1 MSKKGID
8 VSEFQ
13 GKIDWEKVK
22 NDGIEFAILRC
33 GYGMDFSNQDDVEYE
48 RNANE
53 CERLGIPY
61 GVYLMSYANTV
72 EKARSE
78 AKHVLRLIEGRKISL
93 GVWHDIEDNGTS
105 GAINKET
112 LTNIINTFCN
122 TIKNAG
128 YKVGVYANLNWLENK
143 IEKTIKDNYDI
154 WVAQYYSKCEYEGKY
169 IMWQHTSSGKVNGIS
184 TNVDMNIL
192 YEDLPVINN
201 NDNNNDLYYD
211 DNSFNENGIDK
222 GVEDN
227 SSQFSNVNRG
237 NSLTN
242 FGKGLAEGVKNGFYQ
257 KKNNPA
263 LGVNDAKKDDPMK
276 GQKKPDNK
284 GNNLSNDK
292 NNSAKGQKDGD
303 KKKNPLPGGMNKN
316 KNDNNKN
323 ANRQKPQDK
332 NKEKDVVETH

>member
-48 RNANE
+48 RNVNE

-78 AKHVLRLIEGRKISL
+78 AEHVLRLIEGRKISL

-128 YKVGVYANLNWLENK
+128 YKVGVYASLNWLENK

-169 IMWQHTSSGKVNGIS
+169 VMWQHTSSGKVNGIS

-201 NDNNNDLYYD
+201 NDNNNSETN
-211 DNSFNENGIDK
+211 NSKEEIVKSLQRALNKDYNCGLDVDGIIGPLTIKAVNNNMVRNFTVGEFAKWVQERLTTKGYSLNNFGVDGRYGNESEKKIKEFQANCGIDVD
-222 GVEDN
+222 GIVGIN
-227 SSQFSNVNRG
+227 TVNR
-237 NSLTN
+237 LI
-242 FGKGLAEGVKNGFYQ
+242 
-257 KKNNPA
+257 
-263 LGVNDAKKDDPMK
+263 
-276 GQKKPDNK
+276 
-284 GNNLSNDK
+284 
-292 NNSAKGQKDGD
+292 
-303 KKKNPLPGGMNKN
+303 GG
-316 KNDNNKN
+316 
-323 ANRQKPQDK
+323 
-332 NKEKDVVETH
+332 

>member
-22 NDGIEFAILRC
+22 NAGIEFAILRC

-78 AKHVLRLIEGRKISL
+78 AKHVLRLIEGHKISL
-93 GVWHDIEDNGTS
+93 GVWYDIEDNGTS

-192 YEDLPVINN
+192 YKDLPVINN
-201 NDNNNDLYYD
+201 NDNNNSKTN
-211 DNSFNENGIDK
+211 NSEIVKSLQKALNKDYNCGLDVDGIIGLLTTKAVNNNMVRNFTVGEFAKWVQERLIAKGYSLNEFGVDGRYGNESEKKVKEFQANCGIDVD
-222 GVEDN
+222 GIVGIN
-227 SSQFSNVNRG
+227 TVNR
-237 NSLTN
+237 LI
-242 FGKGLAEGVKNGFYQ
+242 
-257 KKNNPA
+257 
-263 LGVNDAKKDDPMK
+263 
-276 GQKKPDNK
+276 
-284 GNNLSNDK
+284 
-292 NNSAKGQKDGD
+292 
-303 KKKNPLPGGMNKN
+303 
-316 KNDNNKN
+316 
-323 ANRQKPQDK
+323 
-332 NKEKDVVETH
+332 

>member
-93 GVWHDIEDNGTS
+93 GVWYDIEDNGTS

-143 IEKTIKDNYDI
+143 IEKIIKDNYDI

-201 NDNNNDLYYD
+201 NDNNNSKTN
-211 DNSFNENGIDK
+211 NSEIVKSLQKALNKDYNCGLDIDGIIGPLTTKAVNNNMVRNFTVGEFAKWVQERLIAKGYSLNNFGVDGRYGNESEKKVKEFQANCGIDVD
-222 GVEDN
+222 GIVGIN
-227 SSQFSNVNRG
+227 TVNR
-237 NSLTN
+237 LI
-242 FGKGLAEGVKNGFYQ
+242 
-257 KKNNPA
+257 
-263 LGVNDAKKDDPMK
+263 
-276 GQKKPDNK
+276 
-284 GNNLSNDK
+284 
-292 NNSAKGQKDGD
+292 
-303 KKKNPLPGGMNKN
+303 GG
-316 KNDNNKN
+316 
-323 ANRQKPQDK
+323 
-332 NKEKDVVETH
+332 

>member
-143 IEKTIKDNYDI
+143 IERIIRDNYDI

-192 YEDLPVINN
+192 YKDLPVINN
-201 NDNNNDLYYD
+201 NDNNNSKTN
-211 DNSFNENGIDK
+211 NSEIVKSLQKALNKDYNCGLDVDGIIGPLTTKAVNNNMVRNFTVGEFAKWVQERLIAKGYSLNEFGVDGRYGNESEKKVKEFQANCGIDVD
-222 GVEDN
+222 GIVGIN
-227 SSQFSNVNRG
+227 TVNR
-237 NSLTN
+237 LI
-242 FGKGLAEGVKNGFYQ
+242 
-257 KKNNPA
+257 
-263 LGVNDAKKDDPMK
+263 
-276 GQKKPDNK
+276 
-284 GNNLSNDK
+284 
-292 NNSAKGQKDGD
+292 
-303 KKKNPLPGGMNKN
+303 
-316 KNDNNKN
+316 
-323 ANRQKPQDK
+323 
-332 NKEKDVVETH
+332 

>member
-201 NDNNNDLYYD
+201 NNNNNPKTN
-211 DNSFNENGIDK
+211 NSEIVKSLQKALNKDYNCGLDVDGIIGPLTTKAVNNNMVRNFTVGEFAKWVQERLIAKGYSLNEFGVDGRYGNESEKKVKEFQANCGIDVD
-222 GVEDN
+222 GIVGIN
-227 SSQFSNVNRG
+227 TVNR
-237 NSLTN
+237 LI
-242 FGKGLAEGVKNGFYQ
+242 
-257 KKNNPA
+257 
-263 LGVNDAKKDDPMK
+263 
-276 GQKKPDNK
+276 
-284 GNNLSNDK
+284 
-292 NNSAKGQKDGD
+292 
-303 KKKNPLPGGMNKN
+303 
-316 KNDNNKN
+316 
-323 ANRQKPQDK
+323 
-332 NKEKDVVETH
+332 

>member
-22 NDGIEFAILRC
+22 NSGVEFAILRC

-93 GVWHDIEDNGTS
+93 GVWYDIEDNGTS

-128 YKVGVYANLNWLENK
+128 HRVGVYANLNWLENK

-201 NDNNNDLYYD
+201 NDNNNSKTN
-211 DNSFNENGIDK
+211 NSEIVKSLQKALNKDYNCGLDVDGIIGPLTTKAVNNNMVRNFTVGEFAKWVQERLIAKGYSLNEFGVDGRYGNESEKKVKEFQANCGIDVD
-222 GVEDN
+222 GIVGIN
-227 SSQFSNVNRG
+227 TVNR
-237 NSLTN
+237 LI
-242 FGKGLAEGVKNGFYQ
+242 
-257 KKNNPA
+257 
-263 LGVNDAKKDDPMK
+263 
-276 GQKKPDNK
+276 
-284 GNNLSNDK
+284 
-292 NNSAKGQKDGD
+292 
-303 KKKNPLPGGMNKN
+303 
-316 KNDNNKN
+316 
-323 ANRQKPQDK
+323 
-332 NKEKDVVETH
+332 

>member
-93 GVWHDIEDNGTS
+93 GVWYDIEDNGTS

-128 YKVGVYANLNWLENK
+128 HRVGVYANLNWLENK

-201 NDNNNDLYYD
+201 NDNNNSKTN
-211 DNSFNENGIDK
+211 NSEIVKSLQKALNKDYNCGLDVDGIIGPLTTKAVNNNMVRNFTVGEFAKWVQERLIAKGYSLNEFGVDGRYGNESEKKVKEFQANCGIDVD
-222 GVEDN
+222 GIVGIN
-227 SSQFSNVNRG
+227 TVNR
-237 NSLTN
+237 LI
-242 FGKGLAEGVKNGFYQ
+242 
-257 KKNNPA
+257 
-263 LGVNDAKKDDPMK
+263 
-276 GQKKPDNK
+276 
-284 GNNLSNDK
+284 
-292 NNSAKGQKDGD
+292 
-303 KKKNPLPGGMNKN
+303 
-316 KNDNNKN
+316 
-323 ANRQKPQDK
+323 
-332 NKEKDVVETH
+332 

>member
-13 GKIDWEKVK
+13 GKVDWEKVK
-22 NDGIEFAILRC
+22 NSGVEFAILRC

-93 GVWHDIEDNGTS
+93 GVWYDIEDNGTS

-128 YKVGVYANLNWLENK
+128 HRVGVYASLNWLENK

-201 NDNNNDLYYD
+201 NDNNNSKTN
-211 DNSFNENGIDK
+211 NSEIVKSLQRALNKDYNCGLDVDGIIGPLTTKAVNNNMVRNFTVGEFAKWVQERLIAKGYSLNEFGVDGRYGNESEKKVKEFQANCGIDVD
-222 GVEDN
+222 GIVGIN
-227 SSQFSNVNRG
+227 TVNR
-237 NSLTN
+237 LI
-242 FGKGLAEGVKNGFYQ
+242 
-257 KKNNPA
+257 
-263 LGVNDAKKDDPMK
+263 
-276 GQKKPDNK
+276 
-284 GNNLSNDK
+284 
-292 NNSAKGQKDGD
+292 
-303 KKKNPLPGGMNKN
+303 
-316 KNDNNKN
+316 
-323 ANRQKPQDK
+323 
-332 NKEKDVVETH
+332 

>member
-128 YKVGVYANLNWLENK
+128 YKVGVYASLNWLENK

-201 NDNNNDLYYD
+201 NDNNNPKTN
-211 DNSFNENGIDK
+211 NSEIVKSLQRALNQDYNCGLEIDGIIGPLTTKAVNNNMVRNFTVGEFAKWVQERLIAKGYSLNEFGVDGRYGNESEKKVKEFQSNCGIDVD
-222 GVEDN
+222 GIVGIN
-227 SSQFSNVNRG
+227 TVNR
-237 NSLTN
+237 LI
-242 FGKGLAEGVKNGFYQ
+242 
-257 KKNNPA
+257 
-263 LGVNDAKKDDPMK
+263 
-276 GQKKPDNK
+276 
-284 GNNLSNDK
+284 
-292 NNSAKGQKDGD
+292 
-303 KKKNPLPGGMNKN
+303 
-316 KNDNNKN
+316 
-323 ANRQKPQDK
+323 
-332 NKEKDVVETH
+332 

>member
-105 GAINKET
+105 GAIDKET

-192 YEDLPVINN
+192 YKDLPVINN
-201 NDNNNDLYYD
+201 NDNNNSKTN
-211 DNSFNENGIDK
+211 NSEIVKSLQRALNKDYNCGLDVDGIIGPLTTKAVNNNMVRNFTVGEFAKWVQERLIAKGYSLNEFGVDGRYGNESEKKVKEFQANCGIDVD
-222 GVEDN
+222 GIVGIN
-227 SSQFSNVNRG
+227 TVNR
-237 NSLTN
+237 LI
-242 FGKGLAEGVKNGFYQ
+242 
-257 KKNNPA
+257 
-263 LGVNDAKKDDPMK
+263 
-276 GQKKPDNK
+276 
-284 GNNLSNDK
+284 
-292 NNSAKGQKDGD
+292 
-303 KKKNPLPGGMNKN
+303 
-316 KNDNNKN
+316 
-323 ANRQKPQDK
+323 
-332 NKEKDVVETH
+332 

>member
-128 YKVGVYANLNWLENK
+128 HRVGVYASLNWLENK

-201 NDNNNDLYYD
+201 NDNNNSKTN
-211 DNSFNENGIDK
+211 NSEIVKSLQKALNKDYNCGLDVDGIIGPLTTKAVNNNMVRNFTVGEFAKWVQERLIAKGYSLNEFGVDGRYGDESEKKVKEFQANCGIDVD
-222 GVEDN
+222 GIVGIN
-227 SSQFSNVNRG
+227 TVNR
-237 NSLTN
+237 LI
-242 FGKGLAEGVKNGFYQ
+242 
-257 KKNNPA
+257 
-263 LGVNDAKKDDPMK
+263 
-276 GQKKPDNK
+276 
-284 GNNLSNDK
+284 
-292 NNSAKGQKDGD
+292 
-303 KKKNPLPGGMNKN
+303 
-316 KNDNNKN
+316 
-323 ANRQKPQDK
+323 
-332 NKEKDVVETH
+332 

>member
-8 VSEFQ
+8 VSEVQ

-78 AKHVLRLIEGRKISL
+78 AKHVLRLIEGRKLSL

-201 NDNNNDLYYD
+201 NDNNNSKTN
-211 DNSFNENGIDK
+211 NSEIVKSLQKALNKDYNCGLDVDGIIGPLTTKAVNNNMVRNFTVGEFAKWVQERLIAKGYSLNNFGVDGRYGNESEKKVKEFQANCGIDVD
-222 GVEDN
+222 GIVGIN
-227 SSQFSNVNRG
+227 TVNR
-237 NSLTN
+237 LI
-242 FGKGLAEGVKNGFYQ
+242 
-257 KKNNPA
+257 
-263 LGVNDAKKDDPMK
+263 
-276 GQKKPDNK
+276 
-284 GNNLSNDK
+284 
-292 NNSAKGQKDGD
+292 
-303 KKKNPLPGGMNKN
+303 GG
-316 KNDNNKN
+316 
-323 ANRQKPQDK
+323 
-332 NKEKDVVETH
+332 

>member
-93 GVWHDIEDNGTS
+93 GVWYDIEDNGTS

-201 NDNNNDLYYD
+201 NDNNNSKTN
-211 DNSFNENGIDK
+211 NSEIVKSLQRALNQDYNCGLDVDGIIGPLTTKAVNNNMVRNFTVGEFARWVQERLIAKGYSLNEFGVDGRYGDESEKKVKEFQANCGIDVD
-222 GVEDN
+222 GIVGIN
-227 SSQFSNVNRG
+227 TVNR
-237 NSLTN
+237 LI
-242 FGKGLAEGVKNGFYQ
+242 
-257 KKNNPA
+257 
-263 LGVNDAKKDDPMK
+263 
-276 GQKKPDNK
+276 
-284 GNNLSNDK
+284 
-292 NNSAKGQKDGD
+292 
-303 KKKNPLPGGMNKN
+303 
-316 KNDNNKN
+316 
-323 ANRQKPQDK
+323 
-332 NKEKDVVETH
+332 

>member
-201 NDNNNDLYYD
+201 NDNNNSKTN
-211 DNSFNENGIDK
+211 NSEIVKSLQRALNKDYNCGLDVDGIIGPLTTKAVNNNMVRNFTVGEFAKWVQERLIAKGYSLNNFGVDGRYGNESEKKVKEFQANCGIDVD
-222 GVEDN
+222 GIVGIN
-227 SSQFSNVNRG
+227 TVNR
-237 NSLTN
+237 LI
-242 FGKGLAEGVKNGFYQ
+242 
-257 KKNNPA
+257 
-263 LGVNDAKKDDPMK
+263 
-276 GQKKPDNK
+276 
-284 GNNLSNDK
+284 
-292 NNSAKGQKDGD
+292 
-303 KKKNPLPGGMNKN
+303 GG
-316 KNDNNKN
+316 
-323 ANRQKPQDK
+323 
-332 NKEKDVVETH
+332 

>member
-201 NDNNNDLYYD
+201 NDNNNSKTN
-211 DNSFNENGIDK
+211 NSEIVKSLQKALNKDYNCGLDVDGIIGPLTTKAVNNNMVRNFTVGEFAKWVQERLIAKGYSLNEFGVDGRYGNESEKKVKEFQSNCGIDVD
-222 GVEDN
+222 GIVGIN
-227 SSQFSNVNRG
+227 TVNR
-237 NSLTN
+237 LI
-242 FGKGLAEGVKNGFYQ
+242 
-257 KKNNPA
+257 
-263 LGVNDAKKDDPMK
+263 
-276 GQKKPDNK
+276 
-284 GNNLSNDK
+284 
-292 NNSAKGQKDGD
+292 
-303 KKKNPLPGGMNKN
+303 
-316 KNDNNKN
+316 
-323 ANRQKPQDK
+323 
-332 NKEKDVVETH
+332 

>member
-128 YKVGVYANLNWLENK
+128 HRVGVYANLNWLENK

-169 IMWQHTSSGKVNGIS
+169 IMWQYTSSGKVNGIS

-201 NDNNNDLYYD
+201 NDNNNSKTN
-211 DNSFNENGIDK
+211 NSEIVKSLQKALNKDYNCGLDVDGIIGPLTTKAVNNNMVRNFTVGEFAKWVQERLIAKGYSLNNFGVDGRYGNESEKKVKEFQANCGIDVD
-222 GVEDN
+222 GIVGIN
-227 SSQFSNVNRG
+227 TVNR
-237 NSLTN
+237 LI
-242 FGKGLAEGVKNGFYQ
+242 
-257 KKNNPA
+257 
-263 LGVNDAKKDDPMK
+263 
-276 GQKKPDNK
+276 
-284 GNNLSNDK
+284 
-292 NNSAKGQKDGD
+292 
-303 KKKNPLPGGMNKN
+303 GG
-316 KNDNNKN
+316 
-323 ANRQKPQDK
+323 
-332 NKEKDVVETH
+332 

>member
-93 GVWHDIEDNGTS
+93 GVWYDIEDNGTS

-128 YKVGVYANLNWLENK
+128 HRVGVYANLNWLENK

-201 NDNNNDLYYD
+201 NDNNNSKTN
-211 DNSFNENGIDK
+211 NSEIVKSLQKALNKDYNCGLDVDGIIGPLTTKAVNNNMVRNFTVGEFAKWVQERLIAKGYSLNEFGVDGRYGNESEKKVKEFQANCGIDVD
-222 GVEDN
+222 GIVGIN
-227 SSQFSNVNRG
+227 TVNRLIRG
-237 NSLTN
+237 
-242 FGKGLAEGVKNGFYQ
+242 
-257 KKNNPA
+257 
-263 LGVNDAKKDDPMK
+263 
-276 GQKKPDNK
+276 
-284 GNNLSNDK
+284 
-292 NNSAKGQKDGD
+292 
-303 KKKNPLPGGMNKN
+303 
-316 KNDNNKN
+316 
-323 ANRQKPQDK
+323 
-332 NKEKDVVETH
+332 

>member
-78 AKHVLRLIEGRKISL
+78 AEHVLRLIEGRKISL

-128 YKVGVYANLNWLENK
+128 YKVGVYASLNWLENK

-201 NDNNNDLYYD
+201 NDNNNSKTN
-211 DNSFNENGIDK
+211 NSEIVKSLQKALNKDYNCGLDVDGIIGPLTTKAVNNNMVRNFTVGEFAKWVQERLIAKGYSLNNFGIDGRYGNESEK
-222 GVEDN
+222 KVKEFQANCDIDVDGIVGIN
-227 SSQFSNVNRG
+227 TVNR
-237 NSLTN
+237 LI
-242 FGKGLAEGVKNGFYQ
+242 
-257 KKNNPA
+257 
-263 LGVNDAKKDDPMK
+263 
-276 GQKKPDNK
+276 
-284 GNNLSNDK
+284 
-292 NNSAKGQKDGD
+292 
-303 KKKNPLPGGMNKN
+303 GG
-316 KNDNNKN
+316 
-323 ANRQKPQDK
+323 
-332 NKEKDVVETH
+332 

>member
-78 AKHVLRLIEGRKISL
+78 AEHVLRLIEGRKISL
-93 GVWHDIEDNGTS
+93 GVWYDIEDNGTS

-201 NDNNNDLYYD
+201 NDNNNSKTN
-211 DNSFNENGIDK
+211 NSEIVKSLQRALNKDYNCGLDVDGIIGPLTTKAVNNNMVRNFTVGEFAKWVQERLIAKGYSLNEFGVDGRYGNESEKKVKEFQANCGIDVD
-222 GVEDN
+222 GIVGIN
-227 SSQFSNVNRG
+227 TVNR
-237 NSLTN
+237 LI
-242 FGKGLAEGVKNGFYQ
+242 
-257 KKNNPA
+257 
-263 LGVNDAKKDDPMK
+263 
-276 GQKKPDNK
+276 
-284 GNNLSNDK
+284 
-292 NNSAKGQKDGD
+292 
-303 KKKNPLPGGMNKN
+303 
-316 KNDNNKN
+316 
-323 ANRQKPQDK
+323 
-332 NKEKDVVETH
+332 

>member
-93 GVWHDIEDNGTS
+93 GVWYDIEDNGTS

-128 YKVGVYANLNWLENK
+128 HRVGVYASLNWLENK

-201 NDNNNDLYYD
+201 NDNNNSKTN
-211 DNSFNENGIDK
+211 NSEIVKSLQRALNKDYNCGLEIDGIIGPLTTKAVNNNMVRNFTVGEFAKWVQERLIAKGYSLNEFGVDGRYGKKRKKKVKEFQSNCGIDVD
-222 GVEDN
+222 GIVGIN
-227 SSQFSNVNRG
+227 TVNR
-237 NSLTN
+237 LI
-242 FGKGLAEGVKNGFYQ
+242 
-257 KKNNPA
+257 
-263 LGVNDAKKDDPMK
+263 
-276 GQKKPDNK
+276 
-284 GNNLSNDK
+284 
-292 NNSAKGQKDGD
+292 
-303 KKKNPLPGGMNKN
+303 
-316 KNDNNKN
+316 
-323 ANRQKPQDK
+323 
-332 NKEKDVVETH
+332 

>member
-93 GVWHDIEDNGTS
+93 GVWYDIEDNGTS

-201 NDNNNDLYYD
+201 NDNNNSKTN
-211 DNSFNENGIDK
+211 NSEIVKSLQRALNKDYNCGLDVDGIIGPLTTKAVNNNMVKNFTVGEFAKWVQERLIAKGYSLNEFGVDGRYGNESEKKVKEFQANCGIDVD
-222 GVEDN
+222 GIVGIN
-227 SSQFSNVNRG
+227 TVNR
-237 NSLTN
+237 LI
-242 FGKGLAEGVKNGFYQ
+242 
-257 KKNNPA
+257 
-263 LGVNDAKKDDPMK
+263 
-276 GQKKPDNK
+276 
-284 GNNLSNDK
+284 
-292 NNSAKGQKDGD
+292 
-303 KKKNPLPGGMNKN
+303 GG
-316 KNDNNKN
+316 
-323 ANRQKPQDK
+323 
-332 NKEKDVVETH
+332 

>member
-22 NDGIEFAILRC
+22 NSGVEFAILRC

-93 GVWHDIEDNGTS
+93 GVWYDIEDNGTS

-128 YKVGVYANLNWLENK
+128 HKVGVYANLNWLENK

-201 NDNNNDLYYD
+201 NDNNNSKTN
-211 DNSFNENGIDK
+211 NSEIVKSLQRALNKDYNCGLEIDGIIGPLTTKAVNNNMVRNFTVGEFAKWVQERLIAKGYSLNEFGVDGRYGNESEKKVKEFQANCGIDVD
-222 GVEDN
+222 GIVGIN
-227 SSQFSNVNRG
+227 TVNR
-237 NSLTN
+237 LI
-242 FGKGLAEGVKNGFYQ
+242 
-257 KKNNPA
+257 
-263 LGVNDAKKDDPMK
+263 
-276 GQKKPDNK
+276 
-284 GNNLSNDK
+284 
-292 NNSAKGQKDGD
+292 
-303 KKKNPLPGGMNKN
+303 
-316 KNDNNKN
+316 
-323 ANRQKPQDK
+323 
-332 NKEKDVVETH
+332 

>member
-22 NDGIEFAILRC
+22 HSGVEFAILRC

-61 GVYLMSYANTV
+61 GAYLMSYANTV

-93 GVWHDIEDNGTS
+93 GVWYDIEDNGTS

-128 YKVGVYANLNWLENK
+128 HRVGVYANLNWLENK

-201 NDNNNDLYYD
+201 NDNNNSKTN
-211 DNSFNENGIDK
+211 NSEIVKSLQKALNKDYNCGLDVDGIIGPLTTKAVNNNMVRNFTVGEFAKWVQERLIAKGYSLNEFGVDGRYGNESEKKVKEFQANCGIDVD
-222 GVEDN
+222 GIVGIN
-227 SSQFSNVNRG
+227 TVNR
-237 NSLTN
+237 LI
-242 FGKGLAEGVKNGFYQ
+242 
-257 KKNNPA
+257 
-263 LGVNDAKKDDPMK
+263 
-276 GQKKPDNK
+276 
-284 GNNLSNDK
+284 
-292 NNSAKGQKDGD
+292 
-303 KKKNPLPGGMNKN
+303 
-316 KNDNNKN
+316 
-323 ANRQKPQDK
+323 
-332 NKEKDVVETH
+332 

>member
-22 NDGIEFAILRC
+22 NAGIEFAILRC

-93 GVWHDIEDNGTS
+93 GVWYDIEDNGTS

-201 NDNNNDLYYD
+201 NDNNNSKTN
-211 DNSFNENGIDK
+211 NSEIVKSLQRALNKDYNCGLDVDGIIGPLTTKAVNNNMVRNFTVGEFAKWVQERLIAKGYSLNEFGVDGRYGNESEKKVKEFQANCGIDVD
-222 GVEDN
+222 GIVGIN
-227 SSQFSNVNRG
+227 TVNR
-237 NSLTN
+237 LI
-242 FGKGLAEGVKNGFYQ
+242 
-257 KKNNPA
+257 
-263 LGVNDAKKDDPMK
+263 
-276 GQKKPDNK
+276 
-284 GNNLSNDK
+284 
-292 NNSAKGQKDGD
+292 
-303 KKKNPLPGGMNKN
+303 
-316 KNDNNKN
+316 
-323 ANRQKPQDK
+323 
-332 NKEKDVVETH
+332 

>member
-13 GKIDWEKVK
+13 GKIDWGKVK
-22 NDGIEFAILRC
+22 NSGVEFAILRC

-201 NDNNNDLYYD
+201 NDNNNSKTN
-211 DNSFNENGIDK
+211 NSEIVKSLQRALNKDYNCGLDVDGIIGPLTTKAVNNNMVRNFTVGEFAKWVQERLIAKGYSLNEFGVDGRYGNESEKKVKEFQANCGIDVD
-222 GVEDN
+222 GIVGIN
-227 SSQFSNVNRG
+227 TVNR
-237 NSLTN
+237 LI
-242 FGKGLAEGVKNGFYQ
+242 
-257 KKNNPA
+257 
-263 LGVNDAKKDDPMK
+263 
-276 GQKKPDNK
+276 
-284 GNNLSNDK
+284 
-292 NNSAKGQKDGD
+292 
-303 KKKNPLPGGMNKN
+303 
-316 KNDNNKN
+316 
-323 ANRQKPQDK
+323 
-332 NKEKDVVETH
+332 

>member
-22 NDGIEFAILRC
+22 NSGVEFAILRC

-78 AKHVLRLIEGRKISL
+78 AKHVLRLIEGHKISL
-93 GVWHDIEDNGTS
+93 GVWYDIEDNGTS

-201 NDNNNDLYYD
+201 NDNNNSKTN
-211 DNSFNENGIDK
+211 NSEIVKSLQKALNKDYNCGLDVDGIIGPLTTKAVNNNMVRNFTVGEFAKWVQERLIAKGYSLNEFGVDGRYGNESEKKVKEFQANCGIDVD
-222 GVEDN
+222 GIVGIN
-227 SSQFSNVNRG
+227 TVNR
-237 NSLTN
+237 LI
-242 FGKGLAEGVKNGFYQ
+242 
-257 KKNNPA
+257 
-263 LGVNDAKKDDPMK
+263 
-276 GQKKPDNK
+276 
-284 GNNLSNDK
+284 
-292 NNSAKGQKDGD
+292 
-303 KKKNPLPGGMNKN
+303 
-316 KNDNNKN
+316 
-323 ANRQKPQDK
+323 
-332 NKEKDVVETH
+332 

>member
-1 MSKKGID
+1 MSKTGID
-8 VSEFQ
+8 VSELQ

-22 NDGIEFAILRC
+22 NDCIEFAILRC

-192 YEDLPVINN
+192 YKDLPVINN
-201 NDNNNDLYYD
+201 NDNNNSKTN
-211 DNSFNENGIDK
+211 NSEIVKSLQKALNKDYNCGLDVDGIIGPLTTKAVNNNMVRNFTVGEFAKWVQERLIAKGYSLNEFGVDGRYGNESEKKVKEFQANCGIDVD
-222 GVEDN
+222 GIVGIN
-227 SSQFSNVNRG
+227 TVNR
-237 NSLTN
+237 LI
-242 FGKGLAEGVKNGFYQ
+242 
-257 KKNNPA
+257 
-263 LGVNDAKKDDPMK
+263 
-276 GQKKPDNK
+276 
-284 GNNLSNDK
+284 
-292 NNSAKGQKDGD
+292 
-303 KKKNPLPGGMNKN
+303 
-316 KNDNNKN
+316 
-323 ANRQKPQDK
+323 
-332 NKEKDVVETH
+332 

>member
-128 YKVGVYANLNWLENK
+128 HRVGVYANLNWLENK

-201 NDNNNDLYYD
+201 NDNNNSKTNNLEIVKSLQRALNKDYNCGLDVDGIIGPLTTKAVNNNMVRNFTVGEFARWVQERLIAKGYSLNNFGVDGRYGD
-211 DNSFNENGIDK
+211 ESEKKVKEFQSDCGIDVD
-222 GVEDN
+222 GIVGIN
-227 SSQFSNVNRG
+227 TVNR
-237 NSLTN
+237 LI
-242 FGKGLAEGVKNGFYQ
+242 
-257 KKNNPA
+257 
-263 LGVNDAKKDDPMK
+263 
-276 GQKKPDNK
+276 
-284 GNNLSNDK
+284 
-292 NNSAKGQKDGD
+292 
-303 KKKNPLPGGMNKN
+303 
-316 KNDNNKN
+316 
-323 ANRQKPQDK
+323 
-332 NKEKDVVETH
+332 

>member
-93 GVWHDIEDNGTS
+93 GVWYDIEDNGTS

-128 YKVGVYANLNWLENK
+128 HRVGVYASLNWLENK
-143 IEKTIKDNYDI
+143 IERIIRDNYDI

-201 NDNNNDLYYD
+201 NDNNN
-211 DNSFNENGIDK
+211 SK
-222 GVEDN
+222 
-227 SSQFSNVNRG
+227 
-237 NSLTN
+237 T
-242 FGKGLAEGVKNGFYQ
+242 
-257 KKNNPA
+257 
-263 LGVNDAKKDDPMK
+263 
-276 GQKKPDNK
+276 
-284 GNNLSNDK
+284 
-292 NNSAKGQKDGD
+292 NNSEIVKSLQKALNKDYNCGLDVDGIIGPLTTKAVNNNMVRNFTVGEFAKWVQSQKDI
-303 KKKNPLPGGMNKN
+303 
-316 KNDNNKN
+316 
-323 ANRQKPQDK
+323 A
-332 NKEKDVVETH
+332 

>member
-33 GYGMDFSNQDDVEYE
+33 GYGMDFLNQDDVEYE

-78 AKHVLRLIEGRKISL
+78 AEHVLRLIEGRKISL

-128 YKVGVYANLNWLENK
+128 HRVGVYANLNWLENK

-201 NDNNNDLYYD
+201 NDNNNSKTN
-211 DNSFNENGIDK
+211 NSEIVKSLQRALNKDYNCGLDVDGIIGPLTTKAVNNNMVRNFTVGEFAKWVQERLIAKGYSLNNFGIDGRYGNESEK
-222 GVEDN
+222 KVKEFQANCGIDVDGIVGIN
-227 SSQFSNVNRG
+227 TVNR
-237 NSLTN
+237 LI
-242 FGKGLAEGVKNGFYQ
+242 
-257 KKNNPA
+257 
-263 LGVNDAKKDDPMK
+263 
-276 GQKKPDNK
+276 
-284 GNNLSNDK
+284 
-292 NNSAKGQKDGD
+292 
-303 KKKNPLPGGMNKN
+303 
-316 KNDNNKN
+316 
-323 ANRQKPQDK
+323 
-332 NKEKDVVETH
+332 

>member
-13 GKIDWEKVK
+13 GKIDWKKVK

-93 GVWHDIEDNGTS
+93 GVWYDIEDNGTS

-128 YKVGVYANLNWLENK
+128 HRVGVYANLNWLENK

-201 NDNNNDLYYD
+201 NDNNNSKTN
-211 DNSFNENGIDK
+211 NSEIVKSLQRALNKDYNCGLDVDGIIGPLTTKAVNNNMVRNFTVGEFAKWVQERLIAKGYSLNEFGVDGRYGNESEKKVKEFQANCGIDVD
-222 GVEDN
+222 GIVGIN
-227 SSQFSNVNRG
+227 TVNR
-237 NSLTN
+237 LI
-242 FGKGLAEGVKNGFYQ
+242 
-257 KKNNPA
+257 
-263 LGVNDAKKDDPMK
+263 
-276 GQKKPDNK
+276 
-284 GNNLSNDK
+284 
-292 NNSAKGQKDGD
+292 
-303 KKKNPLPGGMNKN
+303 GG
-316 KNDNNKN
+316 
-323 ANRQKPQDK
+323 
-332 NKEKDVVETH
+332 

>member
-33 GYGMDFSNQDDVEYE
+33 GYGRNFSNQDDVEYE

-201 NDNNNDLYYD
+201 NDNNNSKTN
-211 DNSFNENGIDK
+211 NSEIVKSLQKALNKDYNCGLDVDGIIGPLTTKAVNNNMVRNFTVGEFAKWVQERLIAKGYSLNEFGVDGRYGNESEKKVKEFQANCGIDVD
-222 GVEDN
+222 GIVGIN
-227 SSQFSNVNRG
+227 TVNR
-237 NSLTN
+237 LI
-242 FGKGLAEGVKNGFYQ
+242 
-257 KKNNPA
+257 
-263 LGVNDAKKDDPMK
+263 
-276 GQKKPDNK
+276 
-284 GNNLSNDK
+284 
-292 NNSAKGQKDGD
+292 
-303 KKKNPLPGGMNKN
+303 
-316 KNDNNKN
+316 
-323 ANRQKPQDK
+323 
-332 NKEKDVVETH
+332 

>member
-22 NDGIEFAILRC
+22 NSGVEFAILRC

-93 GVWHDIEDNGTS
+93 GVWYDIEDNGTS

-128 YKVGVYANLNWLENK
+128 YKVGAYANLNWLENK

-201 NDNNNDLYYD
+201 NDNNNSKTN
-211 DNSFNENGIDK
+211 NSEIVKSLQKALNKDYNCGLDVDGIIGPLTTKAVNNNMVRNFTVGEFAKWVQERLIAKGYSLNEFGVDGRYGNESEKKVKEFQANCGIDVD
-222 GVEDN
+222 GIVGIN
-227 SSQFSNVNRG
+227 TVNR
-237 NSLTN
+237 LI
-242 FGKGLAEGVKNGFYQ
+242 
-257 KKNNPA
+257 
-263 LGVNDAKKDDPMK
+263 
-276 GQKKPDNK
+276 
-284 GNNLSNDK
+284 
-292 NNSAKGQKDGD
+292 
-303 KKKNPLPGGMNKN
+303 
-316 KNDNNKN
+316 
-323 ANRQKPQDK
+323 
-332 NKEKDVVETH
+332 

>member
-13 GKIDWEKVK
+13 GKVDWEKVK

-93 GVWHDIEDNGTS
+93 GVWYDIEDNGTS

-128 YKVGVYANLNWLENK
+128 HRVGVYASLNWLENK
-143 IEKTIKDNYDI
+143 IERIIRDNYDI

-201 NDNNNDLYYD
+201 NDNNNSKTN
-211 DNSFNENGIDK
+211 NSEIVKSLQKALNKDYNCGLDVDGIIGPLTTKAVNNNMVRNFTVGEFAKWVQERLIAKGYSLNEFGVDGRYGDESEKKVKEFQANCGIDVD
-222 GVEDN
+222 GIVGIN
-227 SSQFSNVNRG
+227 TVNR
-237 NSLTN
+237 LI
-242 FGKGLAEGVKNGFYQ
+242 
-257 KKNNPA
+257 
-263 LGVNDAKKDDPMK
+263 
-276 GQKKPDNK
+276 
-284 GNNLSNDK
+284 
-292 NNSAKGQKDGD
+292 
-303 KKKNPLPGGMNKN
+303 
-316 KNDNNKN
+316 
-323 ANRQKPQDK
+323 
-332 NKEKDVVETH
+332 

>member
-128 YKVGVYANLNWLENK
+128 HRVGVYANLNWLENK

-201 NDNNNDLYYD
+201 NDNNNSKTN
-211 DNSFNENGIDK
+211 NSEIVKSLQKALNKDYNCGLDVDGIIGPLTTKAVNNNMVRNFTVGEFAKWVQERLIAKGYSLNNFGVDGRYGNESEKKVKEFQANCGIDVD
-222 GVEDN
+222 GIVGIN
-227 SSQFSNVNRG
+227 TVNR
-237 NSLTN
+237 LI
-242 FGKGLAEGVKNGFYQ
+242 
-257 KKNNPA
+257 
-263 LGVNDAKKDDPMK
+263 
-276 GQKKPDNK
+276 
-284 GNNLSNDK
+284 
-292 NNSAKGQKDGD
+292 
-303 KKKNPLPGGMNKN
+303 GG
-316 KNDNNKN
+316 
-323 ANRQKPQDK
+323 
-332 NKEKDVVETH
+332 

>member
-128 YKVGVYANLNWLENK
+128 YKVGVYASLNWLENK

-201 NDNNNDLYYD
+201 NDNNNSKTN
-211 DNSFNENGIDK
+211 NSEIVKSLQRALNQDYNCGLEIDGIIGPLTTKAVNNNMVRNFTVGEFAKWVQERLIAKGYSLNEFGVDGRYGNESEKKVKEFQSNCGIDVD
-222 GVEDN
+222 GIVGIN
-227 SSQFSNVNRG
+227 TVNR
-237 NSLTN
+237 LI
-242 FGKGLAEGVKNGFYQ
+242 
-257 KKNNPA
+257 
-263 LGVNDAKKDDPMK
+263 
-276 GQKKPDNK
+276 
-284 GNNLSNDK
+284 
-292 NNSAKGQKDGD
+292 
-303 KKKNPLPGGMNKN
+303 
-316 KNDNNKN
+316 
-323 ANRQKPQDK
+323 
-332 NKEKDVVETH
+332 

>member
-22 NDGIEFAILRC
+22 NAGIEFAILRC

-93 GVWHDIEDNGTS
+93 GVWYDIEDNGTS

-201 NDNNNDLYYD
+201 NDNNNSKTN
-211 DNSFNENGIDK
+211 NSEIVKSLQKALNKDYNCGLDVDGIIGPLTTKAVNNNMVRNFTVGEFAKWVQERLIAKGYSLNEFGVDGRYGNESEKKVKEFQANCGIDVD
-222 GVEDN
+222 GIVGIN
-227 SSQFSNVNRG
+227 TVNR
-237 NSLTN
+237 LI
-242 FGKGLAEGVKNGFYQ
+242 
-257 KKNNPA
+257 
-263 LGVNDAKKDDPMK
+263 
-276 GQKKPDNK
+276 
-284 GNNLSNDK
+284 
-292 NNSAKGQKDGD
+292 
-303 KKKNPLPGGMNKN
+303 
-316 KNDNNKN
+316 
-323 ANRQKPQDK
+323 
-332 NKEKDVVETH
+332 